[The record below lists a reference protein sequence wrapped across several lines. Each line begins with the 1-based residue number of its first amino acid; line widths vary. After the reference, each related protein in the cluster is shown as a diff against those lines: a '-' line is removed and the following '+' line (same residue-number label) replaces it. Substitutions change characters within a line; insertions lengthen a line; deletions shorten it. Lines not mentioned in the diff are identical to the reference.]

1 MITKSSSLCSLNA
14 SRNSLRVW
22 KSEAVHYHQII
33 TGRLTVID
41 KLANDM
47 PKESEK
53 VIQKHVFKHLWL
65 VDPSWER
72 ATESPT
78 MEKAFKTQFAKT
90 AKLRKD
96 EAQAR
101 FDIGYRTAAGK
112 HVIVELKKFG
122 AHVDIYA

>member
-1 MITKSSSLCSLNA
+1 M
-14 SRNSLRVW
+14 
-22 KSEAVHYHQII
+22 HYHQII

-101 FDIGYRTAAGK
+101 FDTGYRTAAGK